1 MGVDVARFGDDQ
13 TVFTFRMGRKVL
25 EQVKYRN
32 KDTMQVAALVNI
44 LVDKMKPR
52 GIFVD
57 EGGLGAGV
65 VDALRR
71 GRHSSIVIAVNSSH
85 KPVDTIA
92 YANKRIE
99 MWGRMKAWLGGDVEL
114 PYGNELLTDLIGPM
128 YTYNKREQLL
138 LEKKEDMKRRGMASP
153 DLGDSLALTFADNS
167 VYGTLYDEE
176 DNFVADRF
184 NQKRTGR
191 SSVGGY

>member
-1 MGVDVARFGDDQ
+1 M
-13 TVFTFRMGRKVL
+13 
-25 EQVKYRN
+25 
-32 KDTMQVAALVNI
+32 
-44 LVDKMKPR
+44 
-52 GIFVD
+52 
-57 EGGLGAGV
+57 
-65 VDALRR
+65 
-71 GRHSSIVIAVNSSH
+71 
-85 KPVDTIA
+85 
-92 YANKRIE
+92 
-99 MWGRMKAWLGGDVEL
+99 EL